1 MSVGILLLAAGSSTR
16 FGSDK
21 RLALLANNKS
31 VIDNTLEQIS
41 KTQLPVTVC
50 LKPNDIALQQQLS
63 HRKISWILNQN
74 ASVGMG
80 SSIAAGI
87 RLCKQWD
94 ATIIALADMPY
105 LSSHTYASIAKVAS
119 SGKIIIPIH
128 HKKKGNPVC
137 FGSNFYS
144 QLQELNG
151 DKGGKDIVLKNPQA
165 IIELELEDEG
175 ILKDIDKPA
184 DL

>member
-1 MSVGILLLAAGSSTR
+1 MIVGILLLAAGSSTR

-31 VIDNTLEQIS
+31 VIDNTLDQIS
-41 KTQLPVTVC
+41 RTQLPVTVC

-63 HRKISWILNQN
+63 HREISWVLNEN

-87 RLCKQWD
+87 RLCPQWD

-105 LSSHTYASIAKVAS
+105 LSSHTYLSITDVAS
-119 SGKIIIPIH
+119 KGKIIIPSYRNQ
-128 HKKKGNPVC
+128 KGNPVC
-137 FGSNFYS
+137 FGSCFYS
-144 QLQELNG
+144 QLKKLNS
-151 DKGGKDIVLKNPQA
+151 DKGGKDIVLNNPQSV
-165 IIELELEDEG
+165 IELELEDEG
-175 ILKDIDKPA
+175 VLKDIDRPT